1 MRSTPAQLGKGL
13 YALTLGL
20 SRNEQEGVVAQFAT
34 LLKRSGKLHW
44 AKRII
49 KSFVQYSEEQ
59 EKRGQAEV
67 VVAHALADHEQ
78 KELKQQLTKALGAED
93 VIIRVDESLLG
104 GAKITKGF
112 TIIDASAKG
121 QLERMHN

>member
-1 MRSTPAQLGKGL
+1 MKPAQLGKGL
-13 YALTLGL
+13 YELTHGL

-34 LLKRSGKLHW
+34 LLKQSGKLHW
-44 AKRII
+44 ARRII
-49 KSFVQYSEEQ
+49 KSFTQYSEEQ
-59 EKRGQAEV
+59 ERRGQAEIT
-67 VVAHALADHEQ
+67 VAHKLGAKEEE
-78 KELKQQLTKALGAED
+78 ELKQQLIKKLDAKK
-93 VIIRVDESLLG
+93 VIIRVDRSLLG